1 MSPLATLDK
10 EQNRRHVA
18 AHRAR
23 RGEAQQNMRLFLIQ
37 LTDELADSNITM
49 RIQPNPGV
57 IDFIWDGPQEAFDA
71 IQAWCME
78 RGHDFNDVQ
87 DALEQSILGRMV
99 KAKPKR
105 ERHAQEAQ
113 EHRAAELAEVKADLA
128 RLRALTAAD
137 QEAMKEAVRTGQPVK
152 FEKV

>member
-1 MSPLATLDK
+1 MATKDK
-10 EQNRRHVA
+10 EQNRQNVA

-23 RGEAQQNMRLFLIQ
+23 RWEAQQNMRLFLIQ
-37 LTDELADSNITM
+37 LTDELADSPITM
-49 RIQPNPGV
+49 RIEPRPGA

-71 IQAWCME
+71 IQVWCME

-99 KAKPKR
+99 KAKAKR

-128 RLRALTAAD
+128 RLQAMEREAG
-137 QEAMKEAVRTGQPVK
+137 QEAMKEAARTGQPIK
-152 FEKV
+152 FGKV